1 MAREERVI
9 LLRTDIDNSSA
20 VRANAELTKSIAKLK
35 KEQKDLKSK
44 TNGLTTATDKQAQAY
59 VKTDAKIKTLQE
71 DSRKYTKILK
81 DQNKEQR
88 ANQKIVTQTNGS
100 INSLRN
106 ALNIN
111 KDAYRSLT
119 KFERENTAAGKQ
131 LLTTIRQQDAQYKKL
146 SKTIGNLSLIHI

>member
-59 VKTDAKIKTLQE
+59 VKTDAKT
-71 DSRKYTKILK
+71 
-81 DQNKEQR
+81 
-88 ANQKIVTQTNGS
+88 
-100 INSLRN
+100 
-106 ALNIN
+106 
-111 KDAYRSLT
+111 
-119 KFERENTAAGKQ
+119 
-131 LLTTIRQQDAQYKKL
+131 
-146 SKTIGNLSLIHI
+146 